1 MDYERLIN
9 TRLFLLDM
17 DGTLYL
23 GDDVFDGAVDF
34 IHSISETGR
43 NYIYLAWIT
52 SPVCASWASPARRR
66 TCSPPVWPRASS

>member
-34 IHSISETGR
+34 IKGALGKKEEK
-43 NYIYLAWIT
+43 
-52 SPVCASWASPARRR
+52 
-66 TCSPPVWPRASS
+66 